1 MEKKRVCIVGGGAA
15 GMMAA
20 IIAAREGAAV
30 TVLEHNEKTGKKIL
44 ATGNGRCNL
53 TNLYQAASCYHSQE
67 RNLAWEVLEQ
77 FDVQKTIRFF
87 SELGI
92 YTKNKN
98 GGLYPS
104 SMQASSVQELLEME
118 ARYRKVK
125 IKCREH
131 VTEIQVLQAAAK
143 PVFQV
148 KTETWSYEA
157 DAVILACGSKA
168 SAIEG
173 ADGSGYTLAK
183 SLGLKVIKPLP
194 ALVPLKGKGTYFT
207 KWAGTRVEGKV
218 ILKAGAQI
226 LDRAEGELQLT
237 DYGISG
243 IPVFQLSSQTARLLD
258 SGVPVSA
265 ELDFLPDFDEKG
277 LEEFLKRRENA
288 CPYKTQRELLTGL
301 LPKKL
306 ADVLSEGKNDRKTLV
321 QRIKRFSV
329 EIKGTKAFDMAQVCS
344 GGVSLTEINPKTMEC
359 RKIPGI
365 YLAGELLDTD
375 GICGGYNLQWAWSS
389 GACAGYAASK
399 RKGEVLC

>member
-53 TNLYQAASCYHSQE
+53 TNLYQDASCYHSQE

-131 VTEIQVLQAAAK
+131 VTGIQVLQEAAK

-226 LDRAEGELQLT
+226 LDTAEGELQLT

-243 IPVFQLSSQTARLLD
+243 IPVFQLSSQAARLLD
-258 SGVPVSA
+258 SNVPVSV

-288 CPYKTQRELLTGL
+288 CPYKTQKELLTGL

-306 ADVLSEGKNDRKTLV
+306 ADVLSEGKTDRKTLV
-321 QRIKRFSV
+321 QRIKRFAV

>member
-77 FDVQKTIRFF
+77 FDVQETIRFF

-131 VTEIQVLQAAAK
+131 VTENPGIA
-143 PVFQV
+143 
-148 KTETWSYEA
+148 S
-157 DAVILACGSKA
+157 GSKT
-168 SAIEG
+168 SF
-173 ADGSGYTLAK
+173 SSKNRNL
-183 SLGLKVIKPLP
+183 
-194 ALVPLKGKGTYFT
+194 
-207 KWAGTRVEGKV
+207 
-218 ILKAGAQI
+218 
-226 LDRAEGELQLT
+226 EL
-237 DYGISG
+237 
-243 IPVFQLSSQTARLLD
+243 
-258 SGVPVSA
+258 
-265 ELDFLPDFDEKG
+265 
-277 LEEFLKRRENA
+277 
-288 CPYKTQRELLTGL
+288 
-301 LPKKL
+301 
-306 ADVLSEGKNDRKTLV
+306 
-321 QRIKRFSV
+321 
-329 EIKGTKAFDMAQVCS
+329 
-344 GGVSLTEINPKTMEC
+344 
-359 RKIPGI
+359 
-365 YLAGELLDTD
+365 
-375 GICGGYNLQWAWSS
+375 
-389 GACAGYAASK
+389 
-399 RKGEVLC
+399 

>member
-20 IIAAREGAAV
+20 IIAAREGAVV

-226 LDRAEGELQLT
+226 LDTAEGELQLT

-243 IPVFQLSSQTARLLD
+243 IPVFQLSSQAARLLD
-258 SGVPVSA
+258 SGVPVSV

-306 ADVLSEGKNDRKTLV
+306 ADVLSEGKTDRKTLV
-321 QRIKRFSV
+321 QRIKRFAV

>member
-53 TNLYQAASCYHSQE
+53 TNLYQDASCYHSQE

-131 VTEIQVLQAAAK
+131 VTGIQVLQEVAK

-226 LDRAEGELQLT
+226 LDTAEGELQLT

-243 IPVFQLSSQTARLLD
+243 IPVFQLSSQAARLLD
-258 SGVPVSA
+258 SNVPVSV

-306 ADVLSEGKNDRKTLV
+306 ADVLSEGKTDRKTLV
-321 QRIKRFSV
+321 QRIKRFAV

-399 RKGEVLC
+399 RKEEVLC

>member
-53 TNLYQAASCYHSQE
+53 TNLYQDASCYHSQE

-131 VTEIQVLQAAAK
+131 VTGIQVLQEAAK

-226 LDRAEGELQLT
+226 LDTAEGELQLT

-243 IPVFQLSSQTARLLD
+243 IPVFQLSSQAARLLD

-306 ADVLSEGKNDRKTLV
+306 ADVLSEGKTDRKTLV
-321 QRIKRFSV
+321 QRIKRFAV

>member
-53 TNLYQAASCYHSQE
+53 TNLYQDASCYHSQE

-131 VTEIQVLQAAAK
+131 VTGIQVLQEAAK

-194 ALVPLKGKGTYFT
+194 ALVPLKGKGTYFA

-226 LDRAEGELQLT
+226 LDTAEGELQLT

-243 IPVFQLSSQTARLLD
+243 IPVFQLSSQAAWLLD
-258 SGVPVSA
+258 SGVPVSV

-306 ADVLSEGKNDRKTLV
+306 ADVLSEGKTDRKTLV
-321 QRIKRFSV
+321 QRIKRFAV

>member
-226 LDRAEGELQLT
+226 LDTAEGELQLT

-258 SGVPVSA
+258 SGVPVSV

-306 ADVLSEGKNDRKTLV
+306 ADVLSEGKTDRKTLV
-321 QRIKRFSV
+321 QRIKRFAV

>member
-226 LDRAEGELQLT
+226 LDTAEGELQLT

-258 SGVPVSA
+258 SGVPVSV

-306 ADVLSEGKNDRKTLV
+306 ADVLSEGKTDRKTLV
-321 QRIKRFSV
+321 QRIKRFAV

-344 GGVSLTEINPKTMEC
+344 GGVSLTEINPKTMQC

>member
-67 RNLAWEVLEQ
+67 RNLTWEVLEQ

-131 VTEIQVLQAAAK
+131 VTGIQVLQEAAK

-226 LDRAEGELQLT
+226 LDTAEGELQLT

-258 SGVPVSA
+258 SGVPVSV

-306 ADVLSEGKNDRKTLV
+306 ADVLSEGKTDRKTLV
-321 QRIKRFSV
+321 QRIKRFAV

>member
-20 IIAAREGAAV
+20 IIAAREGAVV

-258 SGVPVSA
+258 SGVPVSV

-306 ADVLSEGKNDRKTLV
+306 ADVLSEGKTDRKTLV
-321 QRIKRFSV
+321 QRIKRFAV

>member
-77 FDVQKTIRFF
+77 FDVQETIRFF

-226 LDRAEGELQLT
+226 LDTAEGELQLT

-321 QRIKRFSV
+321 QRIKRFAV

>member
-226 LDRAEGELQLT
+226 LDTAEGELQLT